1 VKEKAIHRREKST
14 TSLLAVSVLL
24 VLLVTLYPFSFSD
37 PGRIVRF
44 YCYFQGLEFNGFFE
58 PLANILLFVPVG
70 LGVSRR
76 IKDRAGA
83 LFIVLAAGAGF
94 SLFVEVLQVSMPSRT
109 PSAAD
114 VLMNSIGAYTGLL
127 WHRREHA
134 SVRPLVSWRG
144 ALAGF
149 VCYAA
154 VLFSLSVYFTPV
166 ERFWNLSNWDAAFP
180 LLIGNEATG
189 NRQWYGLVS
198 DVFIIDR
205 VLSREEAIAAF
216 EDREAFVNRNRL
228 LGYYT
233 LKHGNYSDREG
244 NLPELL
250 WIPEK
255 LAAELPEGALPGDHG
270 WLRTG
275 EPVNNA
281 TQAISRSSAF
291 TIGATISAA
300 YLDQEGPARILTI
313 SQSPYEYNLT
323 VGQQGG
329 SLVFR
334 LRTPFVDRGGSEVAF
349 HVPGFFT
356 DLAARQIIFSYN
368 GSALALY
375 IDGTTDVYTASVTPE
390 AQLVWALSP
399 GEILINI
406 TRDTG
411 AYYRFYY
418 YAIIFIPLGILLG
431 IAVLK
436 YGRPFRTQSA
446 LLVAGVAI
454 PPVLLQILLSIA
466 GGRVLQGSGVLSGAL
481 MTASGA
487 AAMAVV
493 WLAVRGLRNT
503 AGMFSEQRAGQI
515 VQLTVSQNGSD

>member
-1 VKEKAIHRREKST
+1 VKDKAIHRRKST
-14 TSLLAVSVLL
+14 ISLLAVGVLL

-37 PGRIVRF
+37 PGRIARF
-44 YCYFQGLEFNGFFE
+44 HRYFQGLEFNGFFE
-58 PLANILLFVPVG
+58 PLANILLFVPIG
-70 LGVSRR
+70 LGISRW

-83 LFIVLAAGAGF
+83 LFIVLAVGAGF
-94 SLFVEVLQVSMPSRT
+94 SLFVEILQVSMPSRT

-114 VLMNSIGAYTGLL
+114 VLMNSIGAYMGLL
-127 WHRREHA
+127 WHRRGYKNA
-134 SVRPLVSWRG
+134 RPLVSWQG

-166 ERFWNLSNWDAAFP
+166 ERFWDLSNWDAGFP

-198 DVFIIDR
+198 DVFLMDR
-205 VLSREEAIAAF
+205 VLSREEAIAAL

-228 LGYYT
+228 LGYYS

-244 NLPELL
+244 NLPELA
-250 WIPEK
+250 WIPGK
-255 LAAELPEGALPGDHG
+255 PSAELPEGALPGDYG

-275 EPVNNA
+275 EPVNNV

-323 VGQQGG
+323 IGQQGG

-334 LRTPFVDRGGSEVAF
+334 LKTPFMDRGGNEVAF
-349 HVPGFFT
+349 HVPSFFT
-356 DLAARQIIFSYN
+356 EFGTRQIIFSYN
-368 GSALALY
+368 GSALVLY
-375 IDGTTDVYTASVTPE
+375 VDGTTDVYTASITPE

-418 YAIIFIPLGILLG
+418 YAIIFIPLGVLLG
-431 IAVLK
+431 MAVLK
-436 YGRPFRTQSA
+436 YGSPFRTQSA
-446 LLVAGVAI
+446 FLAAGVAI
-454 PPVLLQILLSIA
+454 PPALLQILLSIA
-466 GGRVLQGSGVLSGAL
+466 GERPLQGSGMLSGML
-481 MTASGA
+481 MTVSGA

-493 WLAVRGLRNT
+493 WLVVRGLRN
-503 AGMFSEQRAGQI
+503 AVGLFSEQRTGQFI
-515 VQLTVSQNGSD
+515 QLTVSQNGSD